1 MPCICRKP
9 DFKVFTGGLFRSC
22 IDAREKST
30 VTIYCMTAQPEDSEC
45 VMEDAVLEYEI
56 ADPLL
61 KHLWKCFVLVLAKDE
76 LKTELVTTRCLYIS
90 VKLFPGIAVAAKKY
104 LILW

>member
-1 MPCICRKP
+1 
-9 DFKVFTGGLFRSC
+9 
-22 IDAREKST
+22 
-30 VTIYCMTAQPEDSEC
+30 MTAQPEDSEC